1 MRTENRELT
10 RKRSKIL
17 DFAWSEEQQDFRKEV
32 IRFAKGEFPDD
43 MIERDHNE
51 EFSREGWDKC
61 AKFGIHGLPIPA
73 EYGGGGADTLTTVC
87 GLEALGYGCR
97 DNGLIFSINAHMW
110 SSEIPICSF
119 GTDEQ
124 KKKYLP
130 KLTSGEWIG
139 VHAMTE
145 PMTGSDAF
153 ALKTKAERK
162 GDKVILNGSKTF
174 ITNATYADMVIVF
187 ATLDPSKGPNG
198 ITAFIVEKGTPGF
211 TISRKLHKM
220 GLRTS
225 PMAELSFV
233 DCEVPAE
240 NQLGKD
246 GAGPAI
252 FTASMEWE
260 RICILASHLGVMQ
273 RLLETSVC
281 YAKERRQ
288 FGENIGKFPAISSKI
303 ADMEVRLETGRLV
316 LYKAAWLKSQ
326 GKHPLREASIAKVY
340 VADAC
345 LQSCLDAIQIHGGYG
360 YMTEYQIERELRDA
374 VSAKIYSGTSEI
386 QKMIISGLHGL

>member
-1 MRTENRELT
+1 
-10 RKRSKIL
+10 L
-17 DFAWSEEQQDFRKEV
+17 DFAWSDEQLDFRREV
-32 IRFAKGEFPDD
+32 IRFAKTELNYD
-43 MIERDHNE
+43 MIENDHE
-51 EFSREGWDKC
+51 EKFSREGWDKC
-61 AKFGIHGLPIPA
+61 AKFGIHGLPLPA

-97 DNGLIFSINAHMW
+97 DNGLIFSIGAHMW
-110 SSEIPICSF
+110 SSEIPLWSF
-119 GTDEQ
+119 GTEEQ

-130 KLTSGEWIG
+130 KLVSGEWVG

-145 PMTGSDAF
+145 PGSGSDAYS
-153 ALKTKAERK
+153 LKTRAERK
-162 GDKVILNGSKTF
+162 GDRVILNGSKTF
-174 ITNATYADMVIVF
+174 ITNASYADMVIVF
-187 ATLDPSKGPNG
+187 ATLDPSKGAAG
-198 ITAFIVEKGTPGF
+198 ISAFIVEKGTPGF

-246 GAGPAI
+246 GAAAAI

-273 RLLETSVC
+273 RLLETSVK

-316 LYKAAWLKSQ
+316 LYKAAWMKSQ
-326 GKHPLREASIAKVY
+326 GKHPLREASIAKLY

-345 LQSCLDAIQIHGGYG
+345 IQSCMDAIQIHGGYG

-374 VSAKIYSGTSEI
+374 ISGKIYSGTTEI

>member
-1 MRTENRELT
+1 
-10 RKRSKIL
+10 L
-17 DFAWSEEQQDFRKEV
+17 DFAWTDEQLDFRKEV
-32 IRFAKGEFPDD
+32 IRFAKSEFPDD

-51 EFSREGWDKC
+51 QFSREGWDKC
-61 AKFGIHGLPIPA
+61 ARFGIHGLPIPA
-73 EYGGGGADTLTTVC
+73 EYGGGGADTLTTV
-87 GLEALGYGCR
+87 GALESLGYGCR

-110 SSEIPICSF
+110 SSEIPLWSF
-119 GTDEQ
+119 GTDAQ

-130 KLTSGEWIG
+130 KLTSGEWVG

-153 ALKTKAERK
+153 ALKTRAERK
-162 GDKVILNGSKTF
+162 GDRVILNGSKTF

-187 ATLDPSKGPNG
+187 ATLDPAKGPNG

-273 RLLETSVC
+273 RLLETSVS
-281 YAKERRQ
+281 YARERKQ
-288 FGENIGKFPAISSKI
+288 FGENIGKFPAISGKI

-326 GKHPLREASIAKVY
+326 GKHPLREASIAKLY

-374 VSAKIYSGTSEI
+374 ISAKIYSGTSEI

>member
-1 MRTENRELT
+1 M
-10 RKRSKIL
+10 
-17 DFAWSEEQQDFRKEV
+17 DFAWSDEQLDFRKEV
-32 IRFAKGEFPDD
+32 IRFAKQELNYD
-43 MIERDHNE
+43 MIENDHE
-51 EFSREGWDKC
+51 EKFNREAWDKC
-61 AKFGIHGLPIPA
+61 AQLGIQGLPIPA

-110 SSEIPICSF
+110 SSEIPIWSF

-124 KKKYLP
+124 KKNYLP
-130 KLTSGEWIG
+130 KLTSGEWVG

-145 PMTGSDAF
+145 PMTGSDAY
-153 ALKTKAERK
+153 ALKTRYERK

-187 ATLDPSKGPNG
+187 ATSDPAKGPSG
-198 ITAFIVEKGTPGF
+198 ISAFIVEKGTPGF

-233 DCEVPAE
+233 DCEVPACH
-240 NQLGKD
+240 QLGKD

-260 RICILASHLGVMQ
+260 RICILAGHLGVMQ
-273 RLLETSVC
+273 RLLETSIA

-288 FGENIGKFPAISSKI
+288 FGENIGKFPAISNKI
-303 ADMEVRLETGRLV
+303 ADMEIRLETGRLV
-316 LYKAAWLKSQ
+316 LYKAAWMKSQ
-326 GKHPLREASIAKVY
+326 GKHPLREASIAKAY

-345 LQSCLDAIQIHGGYG
+345 IQSCLEAIQIHGGYG

-374 VSAKIYSGTSEI
+374 ISGKIYSGTTEI

>member
-1 MRTENRELT
+1 M
-10 RKRSKIL
+10 
-17 DFAWSEEQQDFRKEV
+17 DFAWSDEQLDFRKEV
-32 IRFAKGEFPDD
+32 IRFAKAELNYD
-43 MIERDHNE
+43 MIEADHNE
-51 EFSREGWDKC
+51 TFSREGWDQC

-110 SSEIPICSF
+110 SSEIPIWSF
-119 GTDEQ
+119 GTEEQ
-124 KKKYLP
+124 KKRYLP
-130 KLTSGEWIG
+130 KLVSGEWVG

-145 PMTGSDAF
+145 PMSGSDAY
-153 ALKTKAERK
+153 ALKTRAERK

-187 ATLDPSKGPNG
+187 ATLDPAKGPNG
-198 ITAFIVEKGTPGF
+198 ITAFIVEKDTPGF
-211 TISRKLHKM
+211 TISRRLHKM

-233 DCEVPAE
+233 DCEVPAA

-273 RLLETSVC
+273 RLLETSVK
-281 YAKERRQ
+281 YVRERKQ
-288 FGENIGKFPAISSKI
+288 FGENIGKFPAVSSKI
-303 ADMEVRLETGRLV
+303 ADMEVRLETGRLL
-316 LYKAAWLKSQ
+316 LYKAAWMKSQ
-326 GKHPLREASIAKVY
+326 GKHPLREASIAKLY
-340 VADAC
+340 VAEAC
-345 LQSCLDAIQIHGGYG
+345 IQSCMDALQIHGGYG
-360 YMTEYQIERELRDA
+360 YMTEYQIEREVRDA
-374 VSAKIYSGTSEI
+374 ISGKIYSGTSEI
-386 QKMIISGLHGL
+386 QRMIISGLHGI